1 MLPDFLQCSIR
12 VDGTFGHL
20 GKPWATVRMS
30 TFFHSIRKSGR
41 KIQLLTAVWM
51 VIFAIALCWRVWGG
65 LHYSRVLVSFSG
77 PRDAADK
84 TMVVFLRTGT
94 GELWELQ
101 PDDLN
106 AAVWSRYK
114 RFPAARSIVVGWYE
128 VAAVRSE
135 IPEVRMGLNW
145 ESSQRLPI
153 RRMASGPSTEKG
165 LRSFAM
171 VAEYLPERKG
181 GSLLASNRGVMNWQ
195 GDGLL
200 LALAAVQAVLGTLL
214 LYVGRSALQLSG
226 ASTDSGSASGQ
237 RFSLAAVP
245 LEMLRLILLAL
256 FGQQFWV
263 FLQRTV
269 SLSSAESSLVGSI
282 LVLIPWLLMVFW
294 VRGLH
299 ASLEPRRVILRM
311 VLLTLAVSIVKL
323 FWLAGNDFRPIGDY
337 EAFQRLGTLA
347 AEGRWEEAGTDRS
360 YAAFVYLRRAVFCVS
375 PVVYCFGAG
384 QWKIELA
391 NVVVQAFS
399 ALLVCELVRRMFGLK
414 AAACTL
420 PLILIY
426 PDFFYSA
433 GMVSHNV
440 WGYFWIPLA
449 WLIYDEFRSRL
460 SKDRTVNSGMLRR
473 LLLAVFFG
481 LAFGSCCTAI
491 EFLKSYGVFMLA
503 GAVLHLTMAPILLRI
518 LDGAA
523 TPTQPDITLRLV
535 FLLCTV
541 VLYVTCVTK
550 LDQRLTELTGLETQ
564 PQRTLEYFAAMS
576 ASSFEEG
583 HSVVVWS
590 NDYAMSVQG
599 RQRFEVLVCQLLY
612 EKLANARAFLGS
624 LQRKNA
630 LLAFGS
636 DAMVLTQDNR
646 AGEKRTRRIVN
657 FSTGGIQHVVCE
669 ATVCVLVLFCLVR
682 LVNLHRTP
690 LSAAELFP
698 LLTTGAV
705 MTFIYLLTE
714 AHPYY
719 SQNFGYP
726 CCWSAGLMISRMHRQ
741 PSQDRLTLPAF
752 FCTLLNFRV
761 TAAVVLI
768 GLMISA
774 YLGLGDWFDRSGL
787 TFHRVAAISESEVTG
802 GPDYVTCE
810 SAVSRTT
817 AALTLHSDEAIVPGG
832 IKAAASFHVIS
843 DGGPLRGLR
852 FFVSGNQHS
861 VGQSVGES
869 WLNLPV
875 RYRLEIEGKE
885 VRSGPLSDFR
895 IARLMELPAE
905 KWLPPG
911 AVWKETDRVSV
922 SLVLETTEEF
932 RWPRFG
938 PAPAVAVE
946 YFN

>member
-1 MLPDFLQCSIR
+1 
-12 VDGTFGHL
+12 
-20 GKPWATVRMS
+20 MS

-106 AAVWSRYK
+106 AAVWSCDK
-114 RFPAARSIVVGWYE
+114 QFPAARSIVAAWYD
-128 VAAVRSE
+128 AATVRNE
-135 IPEVRMGLNW
+135 LPEVRMGLNW
-145 ESSQRLPI
+145 ESSQRLPV
-153 RRMASGPSTEKG
+153 RRIASGRSTEKG
-165 LRSFAM
+165 LRSFTV
-171 VAEYLPERKG
+171 VAEYLPERAG
-181 GSLLASNRGVMNWQ
+181 GSLLTSNTDVMNWQ
-195 GDGLL
+195 GDGLVIT
-200 LALAAVQAVLGTLL
+200 LAAVQALLGTLL
-214 LYVGRSALQLSG
+214 VYVGCSALQSSS
-226 ASTDSGSASGQ
+226 AWNDSASASHQ

-245 LEMLRLILLAL
+245 LEVLRLILLVL

-263 FLQRTV
+263 FLQKTV
-269 SLSSAESSLVGSI
+269 SQSSAESSLVGCI
-282 LVLIPWLLMVFW
+282 LVLILWLLVYFW
-294 VRGLH
+294 VLGLR
-299 ASLEPRRVILRM
+299 ANLEPRRLVLRM

-323 FWLAGNDFRPIGDY
+323 SWLAGNEFRLVSDY
-337 EAFQRLGTLA
+337 GAFHRLGTLA
-347 AEGRWEEAGTDRS
+347 AEGRWEEAGTDQS
-360 YAAFVYLRRAVFCVS
+360 YAAFIYLRRAVFCVS

-384 QWKIELA
+384 LWKIELA
-391 NVVVQAFS
+391 NVVIQAFS

-433 GMVSHNV
+433 GLVSHNV

-460 SKDRTVNSGMLRR
+460 AKDRAANSGVLRCLML
-473 LLLAVFFG
+473 ATFFG
-481 LAFGSCCTAI
+481 IAFGMCSVAI

-503 GAVLHLTMAPILLRI
+503 GAVVHLTMAPVLLRVC
-518 LDGAA
+518 DVA
-523 TPTQPDITLRLV
+523 TSRSQPAIGLRLV

-541 VLYVTCVTK
+541 IPYVTTVTK
-550 LDQRLTELTGLETQ
+550 IDQRLTELTGLTMR
-564 PQRTLEYFAAMS
+564 PQQTLVYLAAMT
-576 ASSFEEG
+576 ASTFEEG
-583 HSVVVWS
+583 HSLEVWA
-590 NDYAMSVQG
+590 NDYG
-599 RQRFEVLVCQLLY
+599 INLNGNQRFGVLVRQLLY
-612 EKLANARAFLGS
+612 EKLANSRAFLGS
-624 LQRKNA
+624 LPRKNA
-630 LLAFGS
+630 KLASGS
-636 DAMVLTQDNR
+636 NAMIMTQDNAAGDRRKRR
-646 AGEKRTRRIVN
+646 AEN
-657 FSTGGIQHVVCE
+657 FSTGVAQRVVCE
-669 ATVCVLVLFCLVR
+669 AMVCALMLFCLVR
-682 LVNLHRTP
+682 LLNLQRNP
-690 LSAAELFP
+690 LTAEELLP

-705 MTFIYLLTE
+705 LASIFLLTE
-714 AHPYY
+714 AHSYY
-719 SQNFGYP
+719 AQNFGYP
-726 CCWSAGLMISRMHRQ
+726 CCWSAGLLMSRMHRRS
-741 PSQDRLTLPAF
+741 SQDRFTLSVF
-752 FCTLLNFRV
+752 VGTLLNFRV
-761 TAAVVLI
+761 AAAVVLI
-768 GLMISA
+768 GVTISA

-787 TFHRVAAISESEVTG
+787 TFHRVATLTESEVTG
-802 GPDYVTCE
+802 GPGYVT
-810 SAVSRTT
+810 SKSTVSRTT
-817 AALTLHSDEAIVPGG
+817 AALTLHSEEAIVPGG
-832 IKAAASFHVIS
+832 IKAAASFQVIS
-843 DGGPLRGLR
+843 DKRPVRGLR
-852 FFVSGNQHS
+852 FFISGNQHS
-861 VGQSVGES
+861 VGQSVGKS

>member
-1 MLPDFLQCSIR
+1 
-12 VDGTFGHL
+12 
-20 GKPWATVRMS
+20 MS
-30 TFFHSIRKSGR
+30 AFICSIRKSGR

-65 LHYSRVLVSFSG
+65 LHYSRLLVSFSG

-84 TMVVFLRTGT
+84 TMVVFLRTAT

-106 AAVWSRYK
+106 AAVWSRDK

-145 ESSQRLPI
+145 ESSQRLPL

-165 LRSFAM
+165 LRSFAV
-171 VAEYLPERKG
+171 VAEYLAERKG

-214 LYVGRSALQLSG
+214 LYVGRSAFQLSG
-226 ASTDSGSASGQ
+226 ASTDSGSAIGQ

-360 YAAFVYLRRAVFCVS
+360 YVAFVYLRRAVFCVS

-440 WGYFWIPLA
+440 WGYFWIPLT
-449 WLIYDEFRSRL
+449 WLIYDEFGSRL
-460 SKDRTVNSGMLRR
+460 SKDRTVNSGKLRR
-473 LLLAVFFG
+473 LLLAMFFG
-481 LAFGSCCTAI
+481 IAFGLCCTVVD
-491 EFLKSYGVFMLA
+491 FLKSYGVFMLA
-503 GAVLHLTMAPILLRI
+503 GAVLHLSMAPTLLR
-518 LDGAA
+518 LCAVS
-523 TPTQPDITLRLV
+523 TSPSQPGIGLRLV

-541 VLYVTCVTK
+541 IPYMTSVTK
-550 LDQRLTELTGLETQ
+550 IDQRLKELTGLKMP
-564 PQRTLEYFAAMS
+564 PQHVLVYFAAMT
-576 ASSFEEG
+576 ASGFKEG
-583 HSVVVWS
+583 HSVVVWA
-590 NDYAMSVQG
+590 NDYADSARG
-599 RQRFEVLVCQLLY
+599 SQRTGVLVRQLLY

-630 LLAFGS
+630 RLAFGS
-636 DAMVLTQDNR
+636 DAMILTQDN
-646 AGEKRTRRIVN
+646 ASGDSRTRRPGN
-657 FSTGGIQHVVCE
+657 FSTGVIQHVVCE
-669 ATVCVLVLFCLVR
+669 ATVCVLIMFCLVR
-682 LVNLHRTP
+682 LLNLHRNP
-690 LSAAELFP
+690 LSAVELLP

-705 MTFIYLLTE
+705 MTLIYLLAE

-726 CCWSAGLMISRMHRQ
+726 CCWSAGLMISRMHRP

-752 FCTLLNFRV
+752 FCTLLNFRAA
-761 TAAVVLI
+761 AAVVLI

-787 TFHRVAAISESEVTG
+787 TFHRLAAISESEVTG

-832 IKAAASFHVIS
+832 ISATASFHVIS

-861 VGQSVGES
+861 VGRSVS
-869 WLNLPV
+869 DNWVNLPV
-875 RYRLEIEGKE
+875 RYRVEIEGKE
-885 VRSGPLSDFR
+885 VRSGPVSDFR
-895 IARLMELPAE
+895 KARLMELPAE
-905 KWLPPG
+905 HWLPQG
-911 AVWKETDRVSV
+911 AVWNGTDRVKV
-922 SLVLETTEEF
+922 SLVLETTKEF

-938 PAPAVAVE
+938 PDPAVAVE